1 MAYVIIAVVGFFAIV
16 ATVAYLKKRNYH
28 APDLGGPDQ
37 DSK

>member
-1 MAYVIIAVVGFFAIV
+1 MAIIVGSVVVFFVVIAL
-16 ATVAYLKKRNYH
+16 VAYLKKRNYH